1 MGTTSEHISIL
12 KEHGHQESICTK
24 VCGHQEQQNLTL
36 CVSFMVVA
44 SHSKYISEGYPLPEL
59 EDDYWEYN
67 EKTLFSDLIA
77 YIYSTC
83 VCQKLE
89 ETHLF

>member
-1 MGTTSEHISIL
+1 
-12 KEHGHQESICTK
+12 
-24 VCGHQEQQNLTL
+24 
-36 CVSFMVVA
+36 MVVA
-44 SHSKYISEGYPLPEL
+44 SHSKYISEGYPLPKL

-83 VCQKLE
+83 VRQKLE